1 MSSPDTLV
9 SGVAGALDELV
20 AALQD
25 AGVDATRNPEEL
37 QPPAAIVAV
46 PSFIGGTMGALT
58 VTIPV
63 YFVSPD
69 VGQRG
74 VDDML
79 AMLAL
84 GLPVLRT
91 REASPTLWVSP
102 LNPQGLPSMLVTATL
117 TIEGA
122 P

>member
-20 AALQD
+20 AALQA

-69 VGQRG
+69 VGQRSG
-74 VDDML
+74 RRYAWQCSRSDSRCYG
-79 AMLAL
+79 L
-84 GLPVLRT
+84 GKRAPPYG
-91 REASPTLWVSP
+91 SPHSTHRDSRACL
-102 LNPQGLPSMLVTATL
+102 
-117 TIEGA
+117 
-122 P
+122 